1 MAEKNKETCYLDL
14 LKKIDLLDMQVKR
27 IKNQLTELKSMI
39 CDKEADKA
47 LLEAPETWSE

>member
-1 MAEKNKETCYLDL
+1 MGEENKGTCYLDL

-39 CDKEADKA
+39 CEREETRERDVVRMGQ
-47 LLEAPETWSE
+47 PE